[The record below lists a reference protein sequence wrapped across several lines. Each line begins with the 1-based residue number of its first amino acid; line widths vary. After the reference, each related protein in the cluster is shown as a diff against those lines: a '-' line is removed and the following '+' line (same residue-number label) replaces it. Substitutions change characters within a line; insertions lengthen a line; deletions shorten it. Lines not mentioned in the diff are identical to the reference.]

1 MHAHGLI
8 NRLKNRLL
16 VIYQMPHY
24 DVVIAGGSI
33 SGLLAAREIAS
44 GGLSVAVVEE
54 DAEIGTPEHCG
65 GLVSISGIRN
75 LGIVPDIDTI
85 ENNRITQAKIFSPSS
100 CFEISAER
108 QNIVVLDRRAFDKQ
122 IAFQAQ
128 KNGAE
133 IRVKCSMRSFGK
145 EGRGYVVKTS
155 EGDLSCNFFV
165 DARGIASII
174 KRNRSGVLQSAQYE
188 VYASWIDPN
197 TIEVSFNSLQYPG
210 FFAWIIP
217 TGRGR
222 GKVGVAGRQI
232 NAAGA
237 LQSYIDR
244 KGKYSIV
251 RKVYAPIWI
260 NGPLKSFVFDRMIL
274 VGDAAG
280 QSKPT
285 TAGGIY
291 TCGMGGVLAGRALV
305 EAADKSKS
313 DEKKQRLLLKQYESN
328 WLSMFE
334 SEFDKMLLAR
344 RLLERM
350 DNKAIDDLI
359 KAIPSGMVQEASMDG
374 DFDFHSAA
382 LAKILRAKSAAR
394 MAKALLG
401 NEIRRLIPES

>member
-1 MHAHGLI
+1 
-8 NRLKNRLL
+8 
-16 VIYQMPHY
+16 MPDY

-33 SGLLAAREIAS
+33 SGLLAAREIAA
-44 GGLSVAVVEE
+44 GGLSVAVLEE

-65 GLVSISGIRN
+65 GLVSISGINN
-75 LGIVPDIDTI
+75 LGVVPDISTI
-85 ENNRITQAKIFSPSS
+85 ENNRIAHAKIFSPSS
-100 CFEISAER
+100 CFQISAER
-108 QNIVVLDRRAFDKQ
+108 QKVIVLDRRAFDKQ

-128 KNGAE
+128 KKGAK

-145 EGRGYVVKTS
+145 EGSEYLVKTS
-155 EGDLSCNFFV
+155 EGDFSCNFFV

-174 KRNRSGVLQSAQYE
+174 SRNRDGVLHSAQYE
-188 VYASWIDPN
+188 VYASWIEPD
-197 TIEVSFNSLQYPG
+197 TIEIAFNSQQYPG

-217 TGRGR
+217 TGLGR
-222 GKVGVAGRQI
+222 GKVGVAGRRI
-232 NAAGA
+232 NAASA
-237 LQSYIDR
+237 LQSYIDS
-244 KGKYSIV
+244 KGKYSVV

-260 NGPLKSFVFDRMIL
+260 NGPLRSFVFDRMII

-291 TCGMGGVLAGRALV
+291 TCGMGGLLAGRALV
-305 EAADKSKS
+305 DAADKEKN
-313 DEKKQRLLLKQYESN
+313 DGRKKQQLLLKQYESN
-328 WLSMFE
+328 WLSMFK

-350 DNKAIDDLI
+350 DNKALDDLI
-359 KAIPSGMVQEASMDG
+359 TAIPTEIVQEASIDG

-382 LAKILRAKSAAR
+382 LAKILRAKGAAR

>member
-1 MHAHGLI
+1 
-8 NRLKNRLL
+8 
-16 VIYQMPHY
+16 MPHY

-33 SGLLAAREIAS
+33 SGLLAAREIAA
-44 GGLSVAVVEE
+44 GGLSVAVLEE

-65 GLVSISGIRN
+65 GLVSISGIQN
-75 LGIVPDIDTI
+75 LGIVPDIDAI
-85 ENNRITQAKIFSPSS
+85 ENNRITHAKIFCPSS
-100 CFEISAER
+100 SFEISAER
-108 QNIVVLDRRAFDKQ
+108 QNVIVLDRRAFDKQ

-128 KNGAE
+128 KEGAE

-145 EGRGYVVKTS
+145 EGSEYVVKTS

-174 KRNRSGVLQSAQYE
+174 NRNRSGVLHSAQYE
-188 VYASWIDPN
+188 VYASWIEPD
-197 TIEVSFNSLQYPG
+197 TIEVAFDSQQYPG

-222 GKVGVAGRQI
+222 GKVGVAGRRI
-232 NAAGA
+232 NAASA
-237 LQSYIDR
+237 LQTYIDR
-244 KGKYSIV
+244 KGKYSAV

-260 NGPLKSFVFDRMIL
+260 NGPVRSFVCDRTII

-291 TCGMGGVLAGRALV
+291 TCGMGGLLAGRALV
-305 EAADKSKS
+305 DAAEKKS
-313 DEKKQRLLLKQYESN
+313 DDRQRELLLTQYESK
-328 WLSMFE
+328 WLSMFKP
-334 SEFDKMLLAR
+334 EFDKMLLAR

-359 KAIPSGMVQEASMDG
+359 TAIPTEIIQDASVDG

-382 LAKILRAKSAAR
+382 LAKILGAKGAAR

-401 NEIRRLIPES
+401 NEIRRLIPGS